1 MTEDE
6 TMGEVTDEN
15 GTPPPG
21 FTLEAEAS
29 RPDPPLTPGII
40 ERAIEPEPED
50 DEVPEIIERAI
61 EPAPEED
68 DLEAANARGEAD
80 DDDAIDD
87 PANATPLED
96 I

>member
-1 MTEDE
+1 MTDDE
-6 TMGEVTDEN
+6 TLGEVADED

-29 RPDPPLTPGII
+29 RPDPVMPGIV
-40 ERAIEPEPED
+40 ERTVEPEPD
-50 DEVPEIIERAI
+50 
-61 EPAPEED
+61 D
-68 DLEAANARGEAD
+68 DLEATDESGDAD

-87 PANATPLED
+87 PDDTTPLHD

>member
-1 MTEDE
+1 MTPDE
-6 TMGEVTDEN
+6 TMGEVADEN

-29 RPDPPLTPGII
+29 RPDPPLSLGII

-50 DEVPEIIERAI
+50 DEVPEIVAR
-61 EPAPEED
+61 APEPPPDEIG
-68 DLEAANARGEAD
+68 LEAANARGEAD
-80 DDDAIDD
+80 DDDAIED